1 MTGPIECPLR
11 KLQPTCASV
20 LSDRADSRPR
30 LKDSPRI
37 RWPRKNKSTVP
48 PEKLALYEKALA
60 AAKIERKGDTNP
72 YTSVNGHMFTHLDTT
87 GSLGVRLSPEDLDAF
102 LKKYKT
108 KLFETYGFVK
118 KDWAAVPDSLLNKTA
133 ELSKH
138 FAASYR
144 YTGSLKPKPTSK
156 KKA

>member
-1 MTGPIECPLR
+1 MAP
-11 KLQPTCASV
+11 KKASN
-20 LSDRADSRPR
+20 
-30 LKDSPRI
+30 I
-37 RWPRKNKSTVP
+37 P

-72 YTSVNGHMFTHLDTT
+72 YTSVNGHMFTHLDPS
-87 GSLGVRLSPEDLDAF
+87 GSLGLRLSPEDLEAF

-118 KDWAAVPDSLLNKTA
+118 KDWAAVPDSLLAETS
-133 ELSKH
+133 ELSRH

-144 YTGSLKPKPTSK
+144 YTASLKKKSK
-156 KKA
+156 